1 MYILAPSILSADFSK
16 LGEDVKTVSDAGAQ
30 YIHLDVMDGAF
41 VPSIS
46 FGMPVISSLR
56 KTTDRVFDVHMMVE
70 EPGRYVNDVRK
81 AGADLICVHQEACL
95 HLDRTINQIKET
107 GAKAAVALN
116 PATPVETLS
125 CILKEVDMFLIMSVN
140 PGFGGQKFIPY
151 TLEKIKKLRTMLNE
165 AGLTTDIE
173 VDGGVIEAAQSM
185 GASTMQIIMKVLLP
199 EALPSLINGSA
210 IAATTIL
217 GYSAMSGAV
226 GGGGLGKLAIMY
238 GYNRYQTDIMFITV
252 VLLIVIVQVFQ
263 SFGNWATK
271 RSDRRIS

>member
-81 AGADLICVHQEACL
+81 AGADIICVHQEACL

-107 GAKAAVALN
+107 GARAAVALN

-125 CILKEVDMFLIMSVN
+125 CILKEADMFLIMSVN
-140 PGFGGQKFIPY
+140 PGFGGQKFITH
-151 TLEKIKKLRTMLNE
+151 TLDKVRELRELIARTGSQAL
-165 AGLTTDIE
+165 IE
-173 VDGGVIEAAQSM
+173 VDGGVNLE
-185 GASTMQIIMKVLLP
+185 T
-199 EALPSLINGSA
+199 
-210 IAATTIL
+210 
-217 GYSAMSGAV
+217 
-226 GGGGLGKLAIMY
+226 GKLLVEA
-238 GYNRYQTDIMFITV
+238 GAD
-252 VLLIVIVQVFQ
+252 VLVAGNAVFKAPDM
-263 SFGNWATK
+263 GEMIHKLKNL
-271 RSDRRIS
+271 

>member
-81 AGADLICVHQEACL
+81 AGADIICVHQEACL

-107 GAKAAVALN
+107 GARAAVALN

-125 CILKEVDMFLIMSVN
+125 CILKEADMFLIMSVN

-151 TLEKIKKLRTMLNE
+151 TLEKIKKL
-165 AGLTTDIE
+165 TTDIE
-173 VDGGVIEAAQSM
+173 VDGGVNAANVREVLDA
-185 GASTMQIIMKVLLP
+185 GANVIV
-199 EALPSLINGSA
+199 AGSA
-210 IAATTIL
+210 VFKNDAAANTKEFLKIFEE
-217 GYSAMSGAV
+217 YSA
-226 GGGGLGKLAIMY
+226 
-238 GYNRYQTDIMFITV
+238 R
-252 VLLIVIVQVFQ
+252 
-263 SFGNWATK
+263 
-271 RSDRRIS
+271 